1 MGLINKLF
9 RLREYK
15 SSVRIELIAGITTF
29 LTMAY
34 IAFVNPKILGATG
47 MDQSA
52 LIAVTCLV
60 TAVSTIVVGIFTNT
74 PVAMA
79 PGMAFGFI
87 FHCLFLVIVW
97 E

>member
-9 RLREYK
+9 RLRAYK
-15 SSVRIELIAGITTF
+15 SSVRIELIAG
-29 LTMAY
+29 
-34 IAFVNPKILGATG
+34 
-47 MDQSA
+47 
-52 LIAVTCLV
+52 TCLV